1 MSSSLLTNSASGALP
16 IDSAPRISKSELR
29 RRLWHMSPGLLPF
42 VFAAIP
48 HKDPL
53 SLDARAI
60 MVSVAAIIAFSLL
73 RDTRNIARTRNENLT
88 SNVLGYLIPVVS
100 LLVLFPATPELGMTL
115 LAILAF
121 GDGFA
126 TVGGLLLK
134 GPALPWNREKTWAGL
149 ISFLICAAPLALLAF
164 VANSSP
170 TPELSP
176 ALAVAVAAAVTG
188 AIAESLPL
196 RINDN
201 VSVGAAGTVAIL
213 AAHLVT

>member
-1 MSSSLLTNSASGALP
+1 MPSPLLTNSVAGPLP
-16 IDSAPRISKSELR
+16 VDNVPRISRSELR

-60 MVSVAAIIAFSLL
+60 MVGVAATIAFSLL
-73 RDTRNIARTRNENLT
+73 RDARNIARTRDENLT

-121 GDGFA
+121 GDGSA

-134 GPALPWNREKTWAGL
+134 GPSLPWNRKKTWAGL
-149 ISFLICAAPLALLAF
+149 VSFLICAAPLALLAF
-164 VANSSP
+164 VANASP
-170 TPELSP
+170 TPELSHV
-176 ALAVAVAAAVTG
+176 LAVVVTASAAG
-188 AIAESLPL
+188 AIAETLPL
-196 RINDN
+196 KFNDN
-201 VSVGAAGTVAIL
+201 VSVGAVGTVAIL
-213 AAHLVT
+213 AIHFVA